1 VGEGRRTVMKKAPST
16 SKSANR
22 RSSPSSTRS
31 QHKAAI
37 KAALE
42 SLAAVESPSPRAA
55 ALVEL
60 LRSWLKDDSGYDERT
75 WPILKK
81 ALDEERDRVKARRL
95 LDG

>member
-1 VGEGRRTVMKKAPST
+1 MKKGPST
-16 SKSANR
+16 SKSGSR
-22 RSSPSSTRS
+22 RSSPSNTRL
-31 QHKAAI
+31 QQKAAI

-42 SLAAVESPSPRAA
+42 SLKGIESPSPKAA

-75 WPILKK
+75 WPMLKK

-95 LDG
+95 SDG